1 MNSHAL
7 ICASGVRITS
17 FSLPQKEYS
26 LNVLRE
32 LQSQQLVTKLLNGSL
47 GCCKH
52 TYSIL
57 ITRSP
62 TITAC
67 QQLTVYPHLLE
78 GPLGSTSAPPCNAQS
93 LSVSLP
99 PSLLSSIFFLNPFII
114 PEQHVI
120 FIPLYPHLLVKQ
132 SWHI

>member
-17 FSLPQKEYS
+17 FSLPQKESS

-32 LQSQQLVTKLLNGSL
+32 LPSPQLVTKLLNSSL
-47 GCCKH
+47 GCCTH
-52 TYSIL
+52 ACSIL

-67 QQLTVYPHLLE
+67 QQLGVSPSPRGTTWLHVC
-78 GPLGSTSAPPCNAQS
+78 SS
-93 LSVSLP
+93 LQRSVSQLFHCLQV
-99 PSLLSSIFFLNPFII
+99 SFHLFFLNPFII